1 EESGEAFA
9 PVFHMR
15 CAAPRLP
22 RECIPNKSGK
32 PRYQEHRH
40 ECRDTSDSESRN
52 SPFRFLQH
60 ENYEHELNRADD
72 YRHPCDAEQQT
83 NPDYRVFDFHRS
95 RDPFLPEYPRSR
107 YWKQNEKGHC
117 ESLARQVHR
126 ATPLHLHA
134 SNPRP
139 VIHRQAEVVADSE
152 CRHDEKILEVRSG
165 AKQHQHVG
173 SYEDSLDDCDRTGQ
187 DEDDVQSPQRVGI
200 IDNLRT
206 CSPYEI

>member
-1 EESGEAFA
+1 
-9 PVFHMR
+9 
-15 CAAPRLP
+15 
-22 RECIPNKSGK
+22 
-32 PRYQEHRH
+32 
-40 ECRDTSDSESRN
+40 
-52 SPFRFLQH
+52 
-60 ENYEHELNRADD
+60 
-72 YRHPCDAEQQT
+72 
-83 NPDYRVFDFHRS
+83 
-95 RDPFLPEYPRSR
+95 

-126 ATPLHLHA
+126 ASPLHLHA

-152 CRHDEKILEVRSG
+152 CRHVEKILEVRSDP
-165 AKQHQHVG
+165 KQHQHVG

-206 CSPYEI
+206 CSPYEIKKKKECNVAQPVELGPGWQLDLQQNSSADEKRSGNHEQ